1 MSGSF
6 FPHLIFQL
14 FAPEL
19 HHGFPGTFRGPEHLE
34 SSFVAGLA
42 HKQRCFA
49 LFPHPAT
56 CRLLIIHLRLHTHT
70 HSKSVF
76 KTPTH
81 QWQLQK
87 KCAYKSISVQDLW
100 FGLENLKWIFSTV
113 LTDNIYQ
120 GSNWQRKTADG
131 RNAEKIRWNCRFW
144 WQTETVYKEQKTWCH
159 QLVSEGYETCTYGNK
174 LPIREQSHHKP

>member
-70 HSKSVF
+70 HTVRMFLKHQHTNDNF
-76 KTPTH
+76 K
-81 QWQLQK
+81 K
-87 KCAYKSISVQDLW
+87 
-100 FGLENLKWIFSTV
+100 NV
-113 LTDNIYQ
+113 LTKAFQY
-120 GSNWQRKTADG
+120 
-131 RNAEKIRWNCRFW
+131 KICDSAW
-144 WQTETVYKEQKTWCH
+144 K
-159 QLVSEGYETCTYGNK
+159 
-174 LPIREQSHHKP
+174 I